1 MGRIASPAFIGRA
14 AELTALEDAL
24 DCAAAG
30 QMTTVLI
37 AGDPGIGKTRLLQ
50 AWNERAARRGARI
63 ALGSCL
69 DLGEAGPAYTAI
81 VEALRDLLL
90 RLDPGEEERLVGAD
104 RSVLGRILPEL
115 TPRSDVV
122 EPDYAASGLAQ
133 TKLFDRLVDV
143 IHRAGSASPVVLEL
157 EDIHWADRSSQAF
170 LLYLVEVARE
180 ANLLVIGTYR
190 PEAADTDQAFRTTLS
205 QLLRRPRVA
214 TLPVAPFDEAELRE
228 QLTGILGQAPT
239 TSLLAAIR
247 ERSEGNPL
255 FAEEL
260 ATAADPSAHLPAS
273 IAAATATKVE
283 TLSDEARAVL
293 RVASVVGRSAPYAAL
308 RDASGL
314 DDEALARA
322 LREAVRAGLLEP
334 HHVGEAYRFRHA
346 LLQDAIYQETLP
358 GERRRLHA
366 AVARAL
372 TADPNHKPDDPDLAP
387 RLAHHWFEA
396 GDVDRALLASLAAAT
411 AAERQSAY
419 AEAATHLERALQLW
433 DRAPDASP
441 RPAKSDVLERA
452 AWAAFLAGEY
462 DRAVVLSQATVDA
475 LGPAADRSQQIRVLD
490 LLSWSAG
497 RAGIDSPDSV
507 RALAGIDPDGLSPE
521 DRVMVLSYR
530 AVLHDQLG
538 ELREALEVARP
549 LVAEARAAGNFRV
562 LAQAAM
568 VLAGVMHY
576 ADPAGALDVL
586 EPIRR
591 EAAEVGDDVYRTD
604 LEVAAGRIMLD
615 AGMHDELLATLPDAL
630 ELATRTGLGRWARPQ
645 LRYAMAYA
653 YLQRG
658 DLAQSLEQVDLARLD
673 VPTGRIRALLE
684 IVGALAAT
692 ATGAFAETADHLEA
706 SRLPNSTPEAE
717 LGRGWLA
724 AARAGLAL
732 SEGSYEDAV
741 AIVDATAP
749 RVVAEGV
756 YTPMTD
762 TMWWMAE
769 AGLAALAAQAE
780 HARAARASGDEIAG
794 STARIEGWLEEAR
807 RQLDVAALPPLEWR
821 VGYEALIAGHLARI
835 YGNDDPSIWVEAAQ
849 HFPDRSVEALTARY
863 RQAEAMLATRA
874 SREAVREVVGGAHAI
889 ATDTGARPLAEQF
902 EALARR
908 ARIELEP
915 ATADS
920 VSPAGDEAPGVE
932 PVLSAG
938 HAALRGRGLSD
949 REIEV
954 LTLVAAGYSNGQIGE
969 RLFISTKT
977 ASVHVS
983 HIMDKLG
990 VSSRTEAATIGVRL
1004 GLPEAT

>member
-1 MGRIASPAFIGRA
+1 VGRIESPTFVGRA

-24 DCAAAG
+24 DRAAAG
-30 QMTTVLI
+30 EMTTVLI

-50 AWNERAARRGARI
+50 AWNARAARRGARI

-115 TPRSDVV
+115 SPRSDSV
-122 EPDYAASGLAQ
+122 EPDYAASGFAQ

-143 IHRAGSASPVVLEL
+143 IHRAGTVSPVVLEL

-228 QLTGILGQAPT
+228 QLTGILGEAPT

-255 FAEEL
+255 FVEEL
-260 ATAADPSAHLPAS
+260 ATATDPSAHLPAS

-293 RVASVVGRSAPYAAL
+293 RVASVVGRSAPYAVL

-314 DDEALARA
+314 GDETLARA

-372 TADPNHKPDDPDLAP
+372 TGDPSHQPDDPDLAP
-387 RLAHHWFEA
+387 RLARHWFEA
-396 GDVDRALLASLAAAT
+396 GDVDRALLAALAAA
-411 AAERQSAY
+411 ASAERQSAY
-419 AEAATHLERALQLW
+419 AEAATQFERALELW
-433 DRAPDASP
+433 DRAPNASP
-441 RPAKSDVLERA
+441 RQAKSDVLERA
-452 AWAAFLAGEY
+452 AWAAFLAGGY
-462 DRAVVLSQATVDA
+462 DRAVTLAQATVDE
-475 LGPAADRSQQIRVLD
+475 LGPAADRSRLIRVLD

-507 RALAGIDPDGLSPE
+507 RAIAAMDPDGLRPE

-530 AVLHDQLG
+530 AVLHDELG

-549 LVAEARAAGNFRV
+549 LVEEARAAGNFRV
-562 LAQAAM
+562 LAQAGM
-568 VLAGVMHY
+568 VLAGVLQY
-576 ADPAGALDVL
+576 TDPAGALDVL

-615 AGMHDELLATLPDAL
+615 AGMHDELLAALPDAL

-645 LRYAMAYA
+645 LRYAFAHA
-653 YLQRG
+653 LLLRG
-658 DLAQSLEQVDLARLD
+658 ELAESLEQVQLARLD
-673 VPTGRIRALLE
+673 TPTGRIRALLE

-692 ATGAFAETADHLEA
+692 ATGAFEEAADHLEA

-724 AARAGLAL
+724 AARARLAL
-732 SEGSYEDAV
+732 SERRYEDVA
-741 AIVDATAP
+741 AIVGATAP
-749 RVVAEGV
+749 RVLEEGV

-769 AGLAALAAQAE
+769 PALAALAEQAE
-780 HARAARASGDEIAG
+780 HTRAAGAADGAIAE
-794 STARIEGWLEEAR
+794 STAKIEGWLEETR
-807 RQLDVAALPPLEWR
+807 RLLVASALPQLEWR

-835 YGNDDPSIWVEAAQ
+835 RGHDEPSIWAEAAG
-849 HFPDRSVEALTARY
+849 HFPDRSVEALAARY
-863 RQAEAMLATRA
+863 RQAEALLATRG
-874 SREAVREVVGGAHAI
+874 SRDAVREIMVGAHAI
-889 ATDTGARPLAEQF
+889 ATETGARPLTGQF
-902 EALARR
+902 DALARR
-908 ARIELEP
+908 ARIELRAATSKPVALAEDPPGNEP
-915 ATADS
+915 AL
-920 VSPAGDEAPGVE
+920 
-932 PVLSAG
+932 PVG